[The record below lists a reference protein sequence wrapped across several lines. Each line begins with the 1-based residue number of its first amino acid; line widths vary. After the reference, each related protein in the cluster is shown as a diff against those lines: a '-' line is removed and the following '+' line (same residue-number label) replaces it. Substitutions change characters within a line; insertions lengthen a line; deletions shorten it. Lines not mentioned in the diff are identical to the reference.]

1 MLEREFEKE
10 EIIEALKEGE
20 GDKAPRP
27 DGFTMAFFQK
37 CWSVLEGDILAF
49 FKDFHRQ
56 CVFEKSLN
64 ATFLCLIP
72 KKTNAVNI
80 KDFRPIS
87 LVGSLYKLLAKVL
100 ANRFREV
107 LDKLISDSQNS
118 FVGGRQILDSV
129 LIANECLDSRLKSG
143 IPGVIIKLDIEK
155 VYDHVNWNALFYLM
169 ERMGFG
175 ARWSR

>member
-1 MLEREFEKE
+1 MDGVLFEEESDVTDQVVDFYKRLYQELETWRPIIDGLEFAFLDKTERSMLEREFEKE
-10 EIIEALKEGE
+10 EIIEALKEVE
-20 GDKAPRP
+20 GDKAPGP

-87 LVGSLYKLLAKVL
+87 LVGNLYKLLAKVL
-100 ANRFREV
+100 AHKFRGV

-118 FVGGRQILDSV
+118 FVGGRQILD
-129 LIANECLDSRLKSG
+129 
-143 IPGVIIKLDIEK
+143 
-155 VYDHVNWNALFYLM
+155 
-169 ERMGFG
+169 FG
-175 ARWSR
+175 SYC